1 MSRPDLDALT
11 SKDSWE
17 GVRAVVAGFSVAGFA
32 STDNLTHLGAE
43 VVALDER
50 RDPELEEKAELLGVL
65 GADVRLGE
73 GVTDLLPADVDLL
86 VVSPGWRPDSSLV
99 LQAHERG
106 IPVWGEVELAWRLR
120 HPDHDVPWLVVTG
133 ASGRGTTVRM
143 LDAILRAEG
152 LRSVA
157 AGDVGL
163 SLVEVVM
170 DPEPYDV
177 IAVDVSSQQLHH
189 TYSMQAESAAVLGM
203 GPQTEVDYP
212 RWHPSYEAWLAD
224 TAKVYHHVQKACVYN
239 VADER
244 TRRMV
249 EEADV
254 QEGPRHR
261 LHLRDAVGGHGR
273 AGRGDRGRPRLHP
286 AARHQRRRALHGGRP
301 RLHRARVR
309 LRRPGRCDPRQG
321 PRRQPG
327 GGARRAAGLP
337 AASRRLTPTARA
349 DHPHRPRCCP
359 SMVRPLVPPRRTPV
373 AHVATRGAGVP

>member
-1 MSRPDLDALT
+1 MNHPDLDSLT
-11 SKDSWE
+11 SKDSWA

-65 GADVRLGE
+65 GADVRLGD
-73 GVTDLLPADVDLL
+73 GVTDLLPPDVDLL

-106 IPVWGEVELAWRLR
+106 IRVWGEVELAWRLR
-120 HPDHDVPWLVVTG
+120 NPDHQTPWLAVTG
-133 ASGRGTTVRM
+133 AQGRGTTVCM
-143 LDAILRAEG
+143 LDEILRAAG

-157 AGDVGL
+157 AGGVGL

-177 IAVDVSSQQLHH
+177 IAVDISSQQLHH

-203 GPQTEVDYP
+203 GPQTEVDFP
-212 RWHPSYEAWLAD
+212 DWHPSYEAWLAD
-224 TAKVYHHVQKACVYN
+224 TAKVYQGVEKACVYN

-254 QEGPRHR
+254 VEGARAIGFTFGMPSVGMVGLVEEIVADRAFIAQRDTSAAELFTISDLASNEPEFVTSALAAATLARAHGVSQAAVR
-261 LHLRDAVGGHGR
+261 DGLRAF
-273 AGRGDRGRPRLHP
+273 
-286 AARHQRRRALHGGRP
+286 
-301 RLHRARVR
+301 
-309 LRRPGRCDPRQG
+309 RPGHSG
-321 PRRQPG
+321 
-327 GGARRAAGLP
+327 
-337 AASRRLTPTARA
+337 
-349 DHPHRPRCCP
+349 
-359 SMVRPLVPPRRTPV
+359 
-373 AHVATRGAGVP
+373 